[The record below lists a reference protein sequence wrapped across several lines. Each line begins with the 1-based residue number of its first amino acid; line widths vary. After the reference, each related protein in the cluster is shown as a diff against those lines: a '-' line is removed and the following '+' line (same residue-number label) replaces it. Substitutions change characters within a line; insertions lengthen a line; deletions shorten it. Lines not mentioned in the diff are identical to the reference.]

1 MESNAIQTT
10 SVAAYEQTNKA
21 RENAD
26 ALAPLILGGPGLI
39 DKNAEQV
46 ANDDGLRPEDVVEFN
61 GPAAQVASLVSAPE
75 VGPAL
80 VQDAADIAIPVD
92 GRGAAVALQ
101 EYLSQL
107 QQNDPAAFASAA
119 QTLGVEDAAAFAE
132 TVAEG
137 SALSTFAQVDSNRVL
152 FADTNFNEISPDNL
166 AGVANAQLVIKP
178 AFEAP
183 VDVEV
188 KAPEVVLQNPNE
200 RLLDKIETPIIQDLA
215 AQQQIKQTN
224 PEQLQQSD
232 AAATLG

>member
-1 MESNAIQTT
+1 MESNAIQNT

-21 RENAD
+21 RENNE

-39 DKNAEQV
+39 DKSAEQ
-46 ANDDGLRPEDVVEFN
+46 APNDDGLRPEDVVTFDGELPQLN
-61 GPAAQVASLVSAPE
+61 ALVSAPE
-75 VGPAL
+75 VGPA
-80 VQDAADIAIPVD
+80 VAQDAADIAIPVD

-107 QQNDPAAFASAA
+107 QTNDPAAFASAA
-119 QTLGVEDAAAFAE
+119 QVLGVEDATGFAE

-137 SALSTFAQVDSNRVL
+137 SALSTFAQVDSSRVL
-152 FADTNFNEISPDNL
+152 FADANFNEISPDNL

-215 AQQQIKQTN
+215 TQQQIKQTN

-232 AAATLG
+232 AAVTFG

>member
-21 RENAD
+21 RENTD
-26 ALAPLILGGPGLI
+26 ALAPLILGGPGLV
-39 DKNAEQV
+39 DKSAEQA
-46 ANDDGLRPEDVVEFN
+46 ANDDGLRPEDVVSFN
-61 GPAAQVASLVSAPE
+61 GAAPQPASPVSPPE
-75 VGPAL
+75 VGPSVA
-80 VQDAADIAIPVD
+80 QDAADIAIPVD

-101 EYLSQL
+101 EYLAQL
-107 QQNDPAAFASAA
+107 QKNDPAAFESTSQA
-119 QTLGVEDAAAFAE
+119 LGVQDSAAFAE
-132 TVAEG
+132 TVSEG
-137 SALSTFAQVDSNRVL
+137 SALSTFAQVDSNRIL
-152 FADTNFNEISPDNL
+152 FADANFNEVAPENL

-200 RLLDKIETPIIQDLA
+200 RLLDRIETPIIQDLA
-215 AQQQIKQTN
+215 TQQQIKQTN

-232 AAATLG
+232 ATATLG

>member
-26 ALAPLILGGPGLI
+26 ALAPLILGGPGLV
-39 DKNAEQV
+39 DKAAEQ
-46 ANDDGLRPEDVVEFN
+46 APNDDGLRPEDVVEFN
-61 GPAAQVASLVSAPE
+61 NTAPPAVSPVAAPE
-75 VGPAL
+75 VGPA
-80 VQDAADIAIPVD
+80 VAQDAQDIAIPVD

-101 EYLSQL
+101 EYLAQL
-107 QQNDPAAFASAA
+107 QNNDPAAFASAA
-119 QTLGVEDAAAFAE
+119 ESLGVQDTEAFAE
-132 TVAEG
+132 TVSAG

-152 FADTNFNEISPDNL
+152 FADANFNEVSPENL

-188 KAPEVVLQNPNE
+188 EAPEVVVQNPNE
-200 RLLDKIETPIIQDLA
+200 RLLDRIETPIIQDLA
-215 AQQQIKQTN
+215 AQQQLKQTN
-224 PEQLQQSD
+224 PEQLQQTD
-232 AAATLG
+232 AAVTLG